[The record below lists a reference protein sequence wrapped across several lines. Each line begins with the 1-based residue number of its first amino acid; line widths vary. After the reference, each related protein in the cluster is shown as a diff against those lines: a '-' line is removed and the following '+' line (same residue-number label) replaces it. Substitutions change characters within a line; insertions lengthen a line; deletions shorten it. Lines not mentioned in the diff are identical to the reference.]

1 MARVSQSPEQR
12 ETGHEPPGRL
22 QSTSRV
28 RWPVACGPAEIW
40 KQVLGGAVNL
50 SVAFRGRQLRYCDT
64 GDVAPGVPGLR
75 MAMLGELLG
84 ITVWQAAEPGR
95 PEALSQ
101 DRAGAD
107 IFIR

>member
-1 MARVSQSPEQR
+1 MVSALCTRV
-12 ETGHEPPGRL
+12 
-22 QSTSRV
+22 
-28 RWPVACGPAEIW
+28 
-40 KQVLGGAVNL
+40 
-50 SVAFRGRQLRYCDT
+50 
-64 GDVAPGVPGLR
+64 
-75 MAMLGELLG
+75 AMLGELLG

>member
-12 ETGHEPPGRL
+12 ETGHEP
-22 QSTSRV
+22 
-28 RWPVACGPAEIW
+28 AEVW

-64 GDVAPGVPGLR
+64 GDVAPSVPGLR

-95 PEALSQ
+95 PEALSH